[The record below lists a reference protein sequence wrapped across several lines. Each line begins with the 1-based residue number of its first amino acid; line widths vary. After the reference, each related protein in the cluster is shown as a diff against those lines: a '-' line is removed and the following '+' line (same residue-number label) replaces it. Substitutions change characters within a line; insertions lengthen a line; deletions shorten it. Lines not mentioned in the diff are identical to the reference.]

1 MVQFIQLL
9 KHWLYNVWSGVVMEK
24 NWVFSVDQC
33 WLQVL
38 QFLVHLINLLSI
50 FLRCNHFTRIQ
61 KASVDQTGRRP
72 PNSDHEPFFGAS
84 LALGSALELL
94 CPSTELV
101 IVSCHINSTF
111 CRVSQNGFIVV
122 V

>member
-1 MVQFIQLL
+1 MVEEAKLCNPINSTFEALIVQQALSWGRIGSILLTNAGCSCSFCASHQFNFA
-9 KHWLYNVWSGVVMEK
+9 W
-24 NWVFSVDQC
+24 
-33 WLQVL
+33 
-38 QFLVHLINLLSI
+38 
-50 FLRCNHFTRIQ
+50 IQ
-61 KASVDQTGRRP
+61 KTVMDQTGRRP

-111 CRVSQNGFIVV
+111 CRVSQNRSIVV